1 MNAQIANTIQQLKE
15 KFSSLKADLAI
26 ERNYV
31 SQFQVDLQQMR
42 ALLSSS
48 EERLAALE
56 SENQVLQ
63 AENVQL
69 KEQIRSMPVLE
80 TPNRDAE
87 IDDLVREIDFCISQL
102 KK

>member
-1 MNAQIANTIQQLKE
+1 MNAQIANTIQRLKE
-15 KFSSLKADLAI
+15 KFSAMKADLAI

-42 ALLSSS
+42 ALVTSS
-48 EERLAALE
+48 EERLAELE
-56 SENQVLQ
+56 SENQALQ
-63 AENVQL
+63 TENVQL
-69 KEQIRSMPVLE
+69 KEQIKAMPVLE

>member
-48 EERLAALE
+48 EERLAAHE
-56 SENQVLQ
+56 NENQVLQ

-69 KEQIRSMPVLE
+69 KEQIKAMTVLE

>member
-26 ERNYV
+26 EQNYV

-56 SENQVLQ
+56 SENQALQ

-69 KEQIRSMPVLE
+69 KEQIKAMPVLE

>member
-1 MNAQIANTIQQLKE
+1 MNAHIADTIQQLKE
-15 KFSSLKADLAI
+15 KFSALKADLAI

-42 ALLSSS
+42 ALVTSS
-48 EERLAALE
+48 EERLAELE
-56 SENQVLQ
+56 SENQALQ
-63 AENVQL
+63 TENVQL
-69 KEQIRSMPVLE
+69 KEQIKAMPVLE

>member
-15 KFSSLKADLAI
+15 KFSALKADLAI

-42 ALLSSS
+42 ALVTSS
-48 EERLAALE
+48 EERLAELE
-56 SENQVLQ
+56 SENQALQ
-63 AENVQL
+63 TENVQL
-69 KEQIRSMPVLE
+69 KEQIKAMPVLE

>member
-15 KFSSLKADLAI
+15 KFSAMKADLAI

-42 ALLSSS
+42 ALVTSS
-48 EERLAALE
+48 EERLAELE
-56 SENQVLQ
+56 SENQALQ
-63 AENVQL
+63 TENVQL
-69 KEQIRSMPVLE
+69 KEQIKAMPVLE

>member
-1 MNAQIANTIQQLKE
+1 MNAQIANTIQRLKE
-15 KFSSLKADLAI
+15 KFSALKADLAI

-42 ALLSSS
+42 ALVTSS
-48 EERLAALE
+48 EERLAELE
-56 SENQVLQ
+56 SENQALQ
-63 AENVQL
+63 TENVQL
-69 KEQIRSMPVLE
+69 KEQIKAMPVLE

>member
-15 KFSSLKADLAI
+15 KFSALKADLAI

-42 ALLSSS
+42 ALVTSS

-56 SENQVLQ
+56 NENQVLQ

-69 KEQIRSMPVLE
+69 KEQIKAMPVLE

>member
-1 MNAQIANTIQQLKE
+1 MNAQIANTIQQIKE
-15 KFSSLKADLAI
+15 KFSALKADLAI

-42 ALLSSS
+42 ALVTSS

-56 SENQVLQ
+56 NENQVLQ

-69 KEQIRSMPVLE
+69 KEQIKAMPVLE
-80 TPNRDAE
+80 APNRDAE